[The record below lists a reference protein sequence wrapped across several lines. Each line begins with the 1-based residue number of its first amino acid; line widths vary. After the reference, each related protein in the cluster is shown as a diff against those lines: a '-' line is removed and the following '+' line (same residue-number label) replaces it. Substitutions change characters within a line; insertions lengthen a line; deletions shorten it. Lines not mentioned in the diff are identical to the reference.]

1 MQCKKVFCNVSD
13 KTKMQIAVI
22 SCALPVF
29 LRLIAYE
36 MRLTEYLRV
45 RETRWWTYLRCTRGL
60 VGCLCGLKGLLARL
74 LANDVQHAVFE
85 SLLVLRQSVLLPSV
99 VKDSGIEVVSLHA
112 LLKEANASSIVR
124 LLLELQRTAILHKLP
139 KFGRMAPA
147 KLLQRRLNLL
157 LLDGIV
163 LLVLATAW
171 QTLPRQRSLDQ
182 IKQNVT
188 DGFQIVASTLLD
200 SLVRRYRGIS
210 GRASQIFPVL
220 VGYVLPLAVL
230 VALGQAKVDNED
242 VVSRA
247 LLPTDQKVVR
257 LDIAVDY
264 ALFMHFFD
272 SFDHL

>member
-1 MQCKKVFCNVSD
+1 
-13 KTKMQIAVI
+13 
-22 SCALPVF
+22 
-29 LRLIAYE
+29 

-74 LANDVQHAVFE
+74 LADDVQHAVLE

-124 LLLELQRTAILHKLP
+124 LLLELQRAAILHKLP
-139 KFGRMAPA
+139 KLGRMAPA
-147 KLLQRRLNLL
+147 KFLQRRLNLL

-220 VGYVLPLAVL
+220 VGYVLPLAIL
-230 VALGQAKVDNED
+230 VTLGQAKVDNED